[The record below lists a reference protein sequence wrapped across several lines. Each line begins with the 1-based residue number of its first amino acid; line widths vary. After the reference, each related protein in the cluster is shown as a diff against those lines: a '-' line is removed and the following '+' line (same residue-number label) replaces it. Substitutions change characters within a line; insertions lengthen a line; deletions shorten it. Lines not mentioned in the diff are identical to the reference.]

1 MSQWSS
7 YADCVRG
14 FSAEE
19 SDSWLRFYQFPDEV
33 DALEIAKLLS
43 LKVMLTFVYRE
54 R

>member
-14 FSAEE
+14 FSSEE
-19 SDSWLRFYQFPDEV
+19 SDSWLRFYRCQDEI

-43 LKVMLTFVYRE
+43 LELMLTFVFRQ